1 MNKFSL
7 LQWNING
14 YFSRLPYIQKI
25 LNHESPLIACF
36 QETNFKPSNQPS
48 LSNYNFYRNDRDP
61 TRCDSASGGVATLVH
76 KSIRAKQCTIQSDFE
91 VTVVEVILHK
101 KIQIC
106 NVYIPSNK
114 RFSSVDLD
122 NLSNQLR
129 PPFIILGD
137 FNSHN
142 TIWGS
147 TVSNAR
153 GKEVEKWF
161 LNKNIHLLNDGSHT
175 YVSMSYNS
183 TSAIDLTFCS
193 NDLGLLL
200 SWDVNKYLHDS
211 DHYPILLKSLEREQ
225 VNVHQESFKWHYER
239 ADWGGF
245 HAQLDSKHQNMVL
258 NPDTELAIEEFTQD
272 ILSACENNI
281 PRSNP
286 QNVKPRVPWWNED
299 CYKAIKEKNKCY
311 RKYKQTLSAED
322 SISFKRARAICR
334 KTVWK
339 AKKESWRNFIGSIN
353 MNTSSKEAW
362 SKVKRILGKKSEQI
376 SIPSLCVGSIHITDK
391 KDIADILVDKFH
403 RNSDLSQ
410 HGDVFRSNKEE
421 SESQPLN
428 IPTNN
433 SDPYNSPITL
443 KEIERVLLKRKNS
456 APGMDQISY
465 VMLKKLPKSSLLLLN
480 RIYNRIWYKGEIPQR
495 WKLFVLSPIPK
506 PKRNLETPENYRPIT
521 LASCLFKILE
531 KIVNDRLYCTLENL
545 NFFNKIQCGFR
556 KQHNTTD
563 ALVHLENHIRDAF
576 INQEHCVA
584 VSLDLLRAYETTWIY
599 RVLKILHGQNLQ
611 GNLMFFIK
619 NLHENRI
626 FRVRVGSVYSEPKV
640 QENGICQGLSM
651 SCTLFL
657 IAINDIIDNIHPKVN
672 GCIFADDYTLFMR
685 SKFISEIE
693 TCVQSSLDNLTNW
706 TNTSGFLFSPQKC
719 QAIHFCRKRKV
730 HDNPHLSISDH
741 PLHFVNNIKLLGLH
755 FDKKLN
761 FKYHLSELKSDCLKR
776 INLMKLFCN
785 IKWGADYKTLLQ
797 LYRSYIRS
805 KLDYASIVYSSAS
818 DSSLK
823 VLDTVHH
830 QGVRLALGAFKSS
843 PIKSILSEAG
853 EPPLSSRREILTCNY
868 LLNTLRDPRHLHF
881 NLTKNDSFRLSYD
894 SKVRL
899 EKPLRIRGNLILEK
913 FNVNIQTLDFHSP
926 PPHPAPWTLS
936 PPTIHY
942 DLLKFNKNVN
952 LHQEIQIGF
961 FELAQK
967 FPNYKQIFTDAS
979 KNEHS
984 VSSAFCC
991 EETKFSVKLDPRI
1004 SICNAE
1010 LISIQYAIYF
1020 IISTAPLQVPIPNF
1034 VLFSDSLSALQS
1046 LQNIISSSPIALEI
1060 INLLHEHRRMFHL
1073 EFVWVPSHV
1082 GIPGNEEADRL
1093 AREALTMNS
1102 PPVKKVQ
1109 IQDHKVFLKSK
1120 IISSWNNEWTSLM
1133 ENKLRE
1139 LKNENKPWIP
1149 SFNMSRREQVSL
1161 TRLRI
1166 GHTNLTHV
1174 HLMKREPPPECD
1186 TCNCRLTVKHL
1197 LKYCNKYQNI
1207 RSPNDLYACLSNDE
1221 NSVLEFLK
1229 KSKIK
1234 L

>member
-1 MNKFSL
+1 MNNFSL

-14 YFSRLPYIQKI
+14 YFCRLPYIQKI
-25 LNHESPLIACF
+25 LNDQCPLIACF

-48 LSNYNFYRNDRDP
+48 LSNYNIYRNDRDP
-61 TRCDSASGGVATLVH
+61 ARCDSASGGVATLVH
-76 KSIRAKQCTIQSDFE
+76 KSIRAKQCPIQSDFE
-91 VTVVEVILHK
+91 VIVVEVILHK

-106 NVYIPSNK
+106 NVYIPSDK

-137 FNSHN
+137 FNSHH

-147 TVSNAR
+147 AVSNAR

-161 LNKNIHLLNDGSHT
+161 LNKNIDLLNDGSHT

-193 NDLGLLL
+193 ADLGLLL

-211 DHYPILLKSLEREQ
+211 DHYPILIKPFQREQ
-225 VNVHQESFKWHYER
+225 TNIHRESSKWHYER

-245 HAQLDSKHQNMVL
+245 HTQLDSKHQNMIL
-258 NPDTELAIEEFTQD
+258 NPDTDLAIEDFTQD
-272 ILSACENNI
+272 IISACVNNI

-286 QNVKPRVPWWNED
+286 QNAKPRVPWWNED

-311 RKYKQTLSAED
+311 RKYKRTLSAED

-339 AKKESWRNFIGSIN
+339 AKKESWQNFIGSIN

-376 SIPSLCVGSIHITDK
+376 GIPSLCIGSAHITDK
-391 KDIADILVDKFH
+391 KQIADILVDKFH
-403 RNSDLSQ
+403 KNSDLTQ

-421 SESQPLN
+421 AENQPLE
-428 IPTNN
+428 ISTNN
-433 SDPYNSPITL
+433 SAPYNAPITL

-465 VMLKKLPKSSLLLLN
+465 MMLKKLPKSSLLILN
-480 RIYNRIWYKGEIPQR
+480 KIYNRIWYKGEIPQR
-495 WKLFVLSPIPK
+495 WKQFVLSPIPK
-506 PKRNLETPENYRPIT
+506 PNRNLESPENYRPIT

-531 KIVNDRLYCTLENL
+531 KIVNDRLYCTLENQ
-545 NFFNKIQCGFR
+545 NFFNKFQCGFR

-563 ALVHLENHIRDAF
+563 ALVLLENHIRDAF
-576 INQEHCVA
+576 INKEHCVA

-599 RVLKILHGQNLQ
+599 RVLKILQDQNLH

-626 FRVRVGSVYSEPKV
+626 FRVRIGSVYSEPKV

-657 IAINDIIDNIHPKVN
+657 IAINDIIKNVHPKVQ

-685 SKFISEIE
+685 SKYISEIE
-693 TCVQSSLDNLTNW
+693 TCFQSSLDNLTNW

-719 QAIHFCRKRKV
+719 QAIHFCRKRKL
-730 HDNPHLSISDH
+730 HNHPDLSISNH
-741 PLHFVNNIKLLGLH
+741 PLNFVDTIKLLGLY
-755 FDKKLN
+755 FDKKLS
-761 FKYHLSELKSDCLKR
+761 FKFHLSQLKSDCLKR
-776 INLMKLFCN
+776 INLMKLLCN
-785 IKWGADYKTLLQ
+785 VKWGADHKTLLQ

-823 VLDTVHH
+823 TLDTVHH

-853 EPPLSSRREILTCNY
+853 EPPLSFRREILMSNY
-868 LLNTLRDPRHLHF
+868 LLNTLRDPKHLHF
-881 NLTKNDSFRLSYD
+881 TLTRDDTFRPIYN
-894 SKVRL
+894 SKTRM
-899 EKPLRIRGNLILEK
+899 EKPLRIRGKLIFEK
-913 FNVNIQTLDFHSP
+913 HNINIHTLDLHSP
-926 PPHPAPWTLS
+926 PLHPAPWVLS
-936 PPTIHY
+936 PPTTHY

-952 LHQEIQIGF
+952 LHQEIQIAF
-961 FELAQK
+961 NEFIQK
-967 FPNYKQIFTDAS
+967 FSEYQQLYTDAS
-979 KNEHS
+979 KNDCS
-984 VSSAFCC
+984 VSAAFYHK
-991 EETKFSVKLDPRI
+991 ETKFSVKLDPII

-1010 LISIQYAIYF
+1010 LIAIQYAIHF
-1020 IISTAPLQVPIPNF
+1020 IISTLPQVPIPRF
-1034 VLFSDSLSALQS
+1034 VLCSDSLSALQT
-1046 LQNIISSSPIALEI
+1046 LQNVLSPNPIAIEI
-1060 INLLHEHRRMFHL
+1060 RNLLHEHRSEFHL

-1093 AREALTMNS
+1093 AREALTLNC
-1102 PPVKKVQ
+1102 PLIKKEQ
-1109 IQDHKVFLKSK
+1109 IKDYKVLMKLK
-1120 IISSWNNEWTSLM
+1120 ITSSWNNEWTALTD
-1133 ENKLRE
+1133 NKLRE
-1139 LKNENKPWIP
+1139 IKLDNKPWIP
-1149 SFNMSRREQVSL
+1149 SFNMSRREQVSI

-1174 HLMKREPPPECD
+1174 YLMKRDPPPECEV
-1186 TCNCRLTVKHL
+1186 CGCRITVKHI
-1197 LKYCNKYQNI
+1197 LKDCNKYLNV
-1207 RSPNDLYACLSNDE
+1207 RSPNNLYSCLPNDE
-1221 NSVLEFLK
+1221 SSVLDFIKKTNLK
-1229 KSKIK
+1229 